1 MPPKGKKGKKK
12 VVDNL
17 KDSFADK
24 LGMNGQDDDQNED
37 GTTNTQE
44 TPRSGDDTTPVSGR
58 NQ

>member
-17 KDSFADK
+17 KDNFADK

-37 GTTNTQE
+37 GITNT
-44 TPRSGDDTTPVSGR
+44 
-58 NQ
+58 